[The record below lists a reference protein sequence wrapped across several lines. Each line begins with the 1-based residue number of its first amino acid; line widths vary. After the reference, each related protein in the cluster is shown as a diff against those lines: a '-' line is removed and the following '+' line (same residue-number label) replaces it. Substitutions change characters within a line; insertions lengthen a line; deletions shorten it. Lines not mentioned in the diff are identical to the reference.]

1 MSEKTTENDTP
12 TNESEQN
19 TKSENE
25 TSGDE
30 LVEIDGQEMTKQ
42 EAYEQQKGRAERA
55 ERALKTLKAKTEKSK
70 TPKKEE
76 KSDEPNVNDR
86 LDNLTLSG
94 AGVDNQKDIDFVKS
108 EATKAGKTVDE
119 ILQYEFVKETLKKSK
134 TQREA
139 EDGMPDGSGKKG
151 GGTKDKVSY
160 WVDRKDKDGG
170 YENPPNNPELTIKVV
185 NARME
190 KERKSQEFPDS

>member
-1 MSEKTTENDTP
+1 MTIDTENQGSNPEGEQDTKP
-12 TNESEQN
+12 ADGSE
-19 TKSENE
+19 
-25 TSGDE
+25 E
-30 LVEIDGQEMTKQ
+30 LKKATELADNYKI
-42 EAYEQQKGRAERA
+42 RAEKA
-55 ERALKTLKAKTEKSK
+55 EKALKAKKEKSK

-86 LDNLTLSG
+86 LDNLTLKG